1 MVKRKICVFT
11 GTRAEYGLL
20 KPLMDEIEKDK
31 ALCLQLV
38 VSGMH
43 LSSEFGLTYKQIEE
57 DGFVIDEKLEV
68 LVSSDTA
75 VGVSK
80 SMGLGLIS
88 FGEAYARLKPDI
100 VVVLGDRF
108 EAFAA
113 AGAAMISRIP
123 IAHLHGGEATFGLID
138 EAIRHCI
145 TKMSHLH
152 FTSTEEYRDRV
163 IQLGEAPDRVFNVG
177 ATGLDNIVGLELLG
191 KEELESE
198 LNLKFN
204 KRNLLVTY
212 HPVTLEP
219 DTSREQFGNLLAAL
233 DNLSDTH
240 IIFTKANADT
250 DGRVINQMIDQY
262 VSANSHKST
271 MFTSMGQLR
280 YLSTMQ
286 YVDAV
291 VGNSSSGIIEA
302 PSFKVGTV
310 NIGDRQK
317 GRIKA
322 GSIVDCEPMTEDIT
336 RELEKV
342 FSVEFKRDVKNVTNP
357 HGDGGAAVKI
367 KDILKNRPL
376 ENIIKKKFYDLKLR
390 EAVLR

>member
-1 MVKRKICVFT
+1 MKRKICVFT

-31 ALCLQLV
+31 ALCLQLI

-43 LSSEFGLTYKQIEE
+43 LSSEFGSTYRQIEE
-57 DGFVIDEKLEV
+57 DGFRIDEKVEIL
-68 LVSSDTA
+68 LSSDTA
-75 VGVSK
+75 IGLSK
-80 SMGLGLIS
+80 STGLGLIS
-88 FGEAYARLKPDI
+88 FSEAYNRLNPDI

-113 AGAAMISRIP
+113 SGAALISRIP

-152 FTSTEEYRDRV
+152 FTSTEEYRNRV

-177 ATGLDNIVGLELLG
+177 ATGLDNIVELDLLG

-204 KRNLLVTY
+204 NRNLLVTF
-212 HPVTLEP
+212 HPVTLER
-219 DTSREQFGNLLAAL
+219 DTSKEQLGNLLAAL
-233 DNLSDTH
+233 DNLNDTH

-250 DGRVINQMIDQY
+250 DGRAINQMIDQY
-262 VSANSHKST
+262 VSANSHKSVV
-271 MFTSMGQLR
+271 FTSMGQLR

-291 VGNSSSGIIEA
+291 VGNSSSGIVEA
-302 PSFKVGTV
+302 PSFKIGTV
-310 NIGDRQK
+310 NIGDRQQ

-322 GSIVDCEPMTEDIT
+322 ESIVDCEPTTEDIA
-336 RELEKV
+336 RALEKV
-342 FSVEFKRDVKNVTNP
+342 LSVEFKRDVKDVINP
-357 HGDGGAAVKI
+357 HGDGHAAVKI

-376 ENIIKKKFYDLKLR
+376 GNIIKKKFYDIELR
-390 EAVLR
+390 ETVLR